1 MTPSIPNNNTA
12 NPIVDVAGA
21 SNTEAIGVEVGV
33 GFSLGV
39 AVTVGTVVTV
49 GVVIG
54 VGFALGSVAVGTV
67 VTVGVVIGVRFAL
80 GNSVGTGVAVGVG
93 VGLILTNEIFGHTSV
108 CGAYPLPFPEG
119 PRRSPAAT

>member
-1 MTPSIPNNNTA
+1 MTASIPMNNTA

-39 AVTVGTVVTV
+39 AVAVGTVVTV

-54 VGFALGSVAVGTV
+54 VGFGLGVVVAVGTG
-67 VTVGVVIGVRFAL
+67 VTVGFTL